1 MSFGATAALRRKQDF
16 QGGHIRGAIN
26 QPSES
31 FYNDADVDAFI
42 EQHLTPNVEKVV
54 VHCQLSQQRGPRA
67 AARLV
72 QRLQQGAT
80 STSQPDIAVMR
91 TGFSGFEQV
100 PAPLFSPVAPSRPPP
115 AQLYGT
121 TDLVDRS

>member
-1 MSFGATAALRRKQDF
+1 MTCSTRRTLIQQRNRQDF
-16 QGGHIRGAIN
+16 AGGHIRGAIN

-31 FYNDADVDAFI
+31 FRSDAQVDAFLQ
-42 EQHLTPNVEKVV
+42 QHVTENVDKVV

-67 AARLV
+67 AARIIE
-72 QRLQQGAT
+72 RLQAGA
-80 STSQPDIAVMR
+80 STSQPAIVVMR

-100 PAPLFSPVAPSRPPP
+100 RDVECLSIPQTH
-115 AQLYGT
+115 AQLYGG